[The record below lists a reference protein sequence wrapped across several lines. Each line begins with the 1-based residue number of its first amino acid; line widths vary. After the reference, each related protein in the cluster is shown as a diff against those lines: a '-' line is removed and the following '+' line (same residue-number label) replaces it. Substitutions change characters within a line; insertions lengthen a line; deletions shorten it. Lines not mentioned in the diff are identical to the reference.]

1 MTNNGRSR
9 SAFGRV
15 PLFTTAAS
23 LTLLGTLVLAEQR
36 SQPAASVAEFEV
48 ALVEPTKSPAGVN
61 GGCHGSDARFAL
73 NDPRS
78 AVPIGRCV
86 ITSGAVTHFM
96 SIAYQINVNRVTGGP
111 DWSRSD
117 RFDVEAKA

>member
-1 MTNNGRSR
+1 M
-9 SAFGRV
+9 
-15 PLFTTAAS
+15 
-23 LTLLGTLVLAEQR
+23 
-36 SQPAASVAEFEV
+36 AEFEV
-48 ALVEPTKSPAGVN
+48 ASVKPTKSPAGVN

-96 SIAYQINVNRVTGGP
+96 SIAYQINVNRVIGGP

-117 RFDVEAKA
+117 RFDVEAKAASPIATQEQLFADVAEIIGRPVQGRNAERNEGAVRICAGD